1 MENNKQQETY
11 QLTEQSIKERIIQF
25 NLDSTIDELKRYY
38 STPSTWEII
47 QKSRS
52 ETCHTQFLAWFF
64 GNKDFNTDTNA
75 SPIKRLIVLLLKW
88 AENQKKAFFD
98 ESLAKSVYNQN
109 LYIESYSVGTEVHID
124 DPSYKDGYI
133 DILIKCR
140 ANIKDD
146 TRNINIVIENKV
158 DATETTKKKSLYQ
171 TDAYYNYI
179 TKEHED
185 DINLFV
191 FLKPNEGNLEDITEA
206 ECHCKKYIQIN
217 YQELLDNIIQPISE
231 LKDISEENRFRL
243 KDYIKALG
251 KPSDQFD
258 NNNEDK
264 DSKITSKRT
273 IIMAMEQKEK
283 ELLATFFANNE
294 DLIRASIDALGN
306 EELSKS
312 MAKIERK
319 ATRCTIN
326 GKGNGDEFFTMHQV
340 VEEFIK
346 FRLKDNIR
354 IKDIDE
360 EIRGFLNTKVIKVGD
375 SDSPVE
381 NGDEKRFK
389 EKKIEGQIIRYS
401 TQWGEG
407 GTNPTF
413 TKFRNGVNK
422 KYPDFKI
429 ECI

>member
-1 MENNKQQETY
+1 
-11 QLTEQSIKERIIQF
+11 
-25 NLDSTIDELKRYY
+25 
-38 STPSTWEII
+38 
-47 QKSRS
+47 
-52 ETCHTQFLAWFF
+52 
-64 GNKDFNTDTNA
+64 
-75 SPIKRLIVLLLKW
+75 
-88 AENQKKAFFD
+88 
-98 ESLAKSVYNQN
+98 
-109 LYIESYSVGTEVHID
+109 
-124 DPSYKDGYI
+124 
-133 DILIKCR
+133 
-140 ANIKDD
+140 
-146 TRNINIVIENKV
+146 
-158 DATETTKKKSLYQ
+158 
-171 TDAYYNYI
+171 
-179 TKEHED
+179 
-185 DINLFV
+185 
-191 FLKPNEGNLEDITEA
+191 
-206 ECHCKKYIQIN
+206 
-217 YQELLDNIIQPISE
+217 
-231 LKDISEENRFRL
+231 
-243 KDYIKALG
+243 
-251 KPSDQFD
+251 
-258 NNNEDK
+258 
-264 DSKITSKRT
+264 
-273 IIMAMEQKEK
+273 MAMEQKEK